1 MNTLALQ
8 DYHLAHT
15 SAAGAM
21 FSGSA
26 AMATDAIG
34 FLSRIMNL
42 AGPATTSAHP
52 YYPDPDLT
60 TATPSARADQRASES
75 TDAAILE
82 IRRLSGLTWEEL
94 ADLFDVSRRSVHH
107 WASGKPVSAE
117 HEQAVRG
124 VLTALRHLDRGDPAA
139 TRALLL
145 TSDRGGKSL
154 LDLLKAGAY
163 EEAVAGIAPPVPAAR
178 PSQQLSA
185 EAREARR
192 LPHPVL
198 FLNAEQD
205 GYDLPARKR
214 AARAVR
220 VPKITR

>member
-1 MNTLALQ
+1 MNAMAPQ
-8 DYHLAHT
+8 DYRSAHT
-15 SAAGAM
+15 SAAGPM

-26 AMATDAIG
+26 AIG
-34 FLSRIMNL
+34 LVLIMNL
-42 AGPATTSAHP
+42 SGPATASTHLYYRKPEWTSA
-52 YYPDPDLT
+52 
-60 TATPSARADQRASES
+60 TPFARADQHASES

-107 WASGKPVSAE
+107 WASGKPVNAE
-117 HEQAVRG
+117 HERALRA

-145 TSDRGGKSL
+145 TSDRGGRSL

-163 EEAVAGIAPPVPAAR
+163 EEAVAGVAPVVPAPR

-192 LPHPVL
+192 PP
-198 FLNAEQD
+198 NPI
-205 GYDLPARKR
+205 DLLQKMPDFPDIPAKTR